1 MSDDKYSVSEAA
13 KLANVSPRTVRFY
26 DEKNLVSPSSV
37 GENGYRIYTA
47 KEVEQLKLISYLRE
61 LGLSLKDIKKL
72 LADKNST
79 RSLQLLIERQKE
91 INEEKIEALKD
102 KQRQIKNF
110 EKILRPRNLKNEN
123 VADITKIMRNEI
135 KLTHYRRKMW
145 VYAAMIFLIEIIGI
159 YGTVLMAKQ
168 EKVFAA
174 SLTFAIMMILIIIG
188 GTLLTLMY
196 YRNVAYICPNCGR
209 KFVPKLKQFF
219 WAAHTPKF
227 RRLRCP
233 ECHKK
238 SYCLEVSR

>member
-79 RSLQLLIERQKE
+79 RSFQLLIERQKE

-110 EKILRPRNLKNEN
+110 EKSCVHE
-123 VADITKIMRNEI
+123 T
-135 KLTHYRRKMW
+135 
-145 VYAAMIFLIEIIGI
+145 
-159 YGTVLMAKQ
+159 
-168 EKVFAA
+168 
-174 SLTFAIMMILIIIG
+174 
-188 GTLLTLMY
+188 
-196 YRNVAYICPNCGR
+196 
-209 KFVPKLKQFF
+209 
-219 WAAHTPKF
+219 
-227 RRLRCP
+227 
-233 ECHKK
+233 
-238 SYCLEVSR
+238 